1 MSEKPTD
8 FLDSNPKIRRMDR
21 ILKHQLHSRK
31 ADNQASDFRVSIRTQ
46 MPQNGFSTLRQSIS
60 LTQKWCPDSK
70 VKDRA
75 LNYFPEA
82 TVASGEVTVTSG
94 KAKSQLRQLL

>member
-1 MSEKPTD
+1 
-8 FLDSNPKIRRMDR
+8 
-21 ILKHQLHSRK
+21 
-31 ADNQASDFRVSIRTQ
+31 